1 MIDYVLYETFDGGSK
16 FFYNKKKDIQTTR
29 SLFTY
34 VYALILGGN
43 VEASTTGAE
52 QPREKRSDF
61 WGNSAFYQ
69 NSPEKWLNSSF
80 EKAINT
86 IELSTVGRVKLEQ
99 SLNDDLKRLKIYG
112 NLNATVF
119 ISGPNR
125 IIANI
130 ALEDVGVFTLVWQAN
145 LNEEILKTE
154 DGLSQSDPPLQS
166 TLVTFDFSPSGDF
179 EFSGDLEPYDF
190 SE

>member
-154 DGLSQSDPPLQS
+154 DGLSQSDPPLPS

>member
-52 QPREKRSDF
+52 PPREKRSDF

-154 DGLSQSDPPLQS
+154 DGLSQSDPPLPS

>member
-1 MIDYVLYETFDGGSK
+1 MIDYVLYESFDGGSK
-16 FFYNKKKDIQTTR
+16 FFYNKKKDIQTTH

-34 VYALILGGN
+34 VYTLILGGN

-112 NLNATVF
+112 NLNATVL

-154 DGLSQSDPPLQS
+154 DGLSQSDPPLPS